1 VELRKCKV
9 CSEKFKPRFS
19 SLQATCLN
27 PDCIIEYA
35 KRVSEKQQKAEMKE
49 RKQRLITLAEWKR
62 KLQTVFNK
70 YIRLRDEKQG
80 CISCGKPLRGKYD
93 AGHFYSVG
101 STPNLRF
108 DERNVH
114 GQCVP
119 CNQYKHGNLI
129 AYREGLIQRIGLE
142 SFEQLEVD
150 KTKEL
155 RLTIPQAQDLIAH
168 YKNKVEYV
176 QREATRGDSKAPK
189 TKKGT
194 ISK

>member
-1 VELRKCKV
+1 MKNCKI
-9 CSEKFKPRFS
+9 CKQKFKPRFS
-19 SLQATCLN
+19 TLQATCLN

-35 KRVSEKQQKAEMKE
+35 KQVHEKASKADLKE
-49 RKQRLITLAEWKR
+49 RKNKLIPLSQWKK

-70 YIRLRDEKQG
+70 FIRLRDERMG
-80 CISCGKPLRGKYD
+80 CISCGKPLKGKYD

-114 GQCVP
+114 GQCVT

-129 AYREGLIQRIGLE
+129 AYREGLIQRIGLQ

-155 RLTIPQAQDLIAH
+155 RLTIPQVQDLISH
-168 YKNKVEYV
+168 YKNKIQYV
-176 QREATRGDSKAPK
+176 QREATRGDSKAP
-189 TKKGT
+189 
-194 ISK
+194 